1 MLFYLFLPGLVVAD
15 SPCTDKRI
23 IGQECWVHIE
33 ELNQEFL
40 ARVDTGATSTS
51 IHATDFMIVEGT
63 NDFRENI
70 GKTINFLTI
79 STDGEYKRMEAE
91 IAKVQTV

>member
-1 MLFYLFLPGLVVAD
+1 
-15 SPCTDKRI
+15 
-23 IGQECWVHIE
+23 
-33 ELNQEFL
+33 
-40 ARVDTGATSTS
+40 
-51 IHATDFMIVEGT
+51 MIVEGT